1 MTQVREHYRR
11 SSRGRLHR
19 VRKHDRRTRGDV
31 GVGAVVVGF
40 LLIYAYAQS
49 HGLAP

>member
-11 SSRGRLHR
+11 SSRGRLYR
-19 VRKHDRRTRGDV
+19 VRKHDRRSPGDV
-31 GVGAVVVGF
+31 GAGAVVVIL
-40 LLIYAYAQS
+40 LLIYGYAKS